1 MPSSTEVSAD
11 GPGKGTIAAE
21 AAQRGCVM
29 SEPDHPPPTQKPGYR
44 PPKKVDQVR
53 ANAVA
58 SETRQGTVQWVTLV
72 VVGSLFTL
80 LGVLIV
86 FNATNIFVGLLGG
99 SILAF
104 GGAFLAGAL
113 VVSALRPAR

>member
-1 MPSSTEVSAD
+1 
-11 GPGKGTIAAE
+11 
-21 AAQRGCVM
+21 M

-53 ANAVA
+53 SNAVA

-72 VVGSLFTL
+72 AVGSLFTL

>member
-1 MPSSTEVSAD
+1 M
-11 GPGKGTIAAE
+11 
-21 AAQRGCVM
+21 
-29 SEPDHPPPTQKPGYR
+29 
-44 PPKKVDQVR
+44 
-53 ANAVA
+53 
-58 SETRQGTVQWVTLV
+58 TLV
-72 VVGSLFTL
+72 AVRSLFTL